1 LIDGK
6 FSEAIS
12 AYERELSRDPT
23 NRSLSGGLASAL
35 MGAGEYE
42 AAIPLKWAAHER
54 AVKEIPDTCGELV
67 NLACAYWCINDRAR
81 AIQLVHGLIT
91 GNLSGQINMAPDGA
105 GGASFGLLLYYMAVT
120 VGDQGERGYALAFL
134 RKLKAKYDK
143 TPTFF
148 GDPKTTVQQ
157 LFGSA
162 SFEDALEGAS
172 RERAVKS
179 ALVKATMSRAVAV
192 KLSVVLFY
200 DGVFHRAASNEDGF
214 QERMSQVHQLGYWAD
229 PLYWYFARNELVAGI
244 T

>member
-1 LIDGK
+1 MRL
-6 FSEAIS
+6 
-12 AYERELSRDPT
+12 
-23 NRSLSGGLASAL
+23 
-35 MGAGEYE
+35 
-42 AAIPLKWAAHER
+42 
-54 AVKEIPDTCGELV
+54 
-67 NLACAYWCINDRAR
+67 WCINDRAR

-120 VGDQGERGYALAFL
+120 VGDQGEREYALALL